1 MTLLAAHLHAHNL
14 AKKFKLSVESPSGHR
29 NVVKYID
36 NYGGYGKD
44 QDFSCWQTGES
55 ASRG

>member
-44 QDFSCWQTGES
+44 QDFFVLANQ
-55 ASRG
+55 A